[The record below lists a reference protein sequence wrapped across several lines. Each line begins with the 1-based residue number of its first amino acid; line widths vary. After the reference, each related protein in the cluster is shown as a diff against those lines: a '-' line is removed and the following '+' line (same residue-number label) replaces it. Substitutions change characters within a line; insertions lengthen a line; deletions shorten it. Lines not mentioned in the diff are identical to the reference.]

1 MSLDNEIVTKMDKA
15 LEADPRRIRWMSNG
29 KGVQGAVATKDP
41 HTERPWRRDPDR
53 PLPPENFDG
62 CTCPSNCNLHEE
74 STDDD

>member
-15 LEADPRRIRWMSNG
+15 L
-29 KGVQGAVATKDP
+29 KAVEDP

-53 PLPPENFDG
+53 PLPPEHFDG

-74 STDDD
+74 NTDDD